1 MDYTQVLL
9 KPVITEKATD
19 MKEAANQVAF
29 FVHPNAN
36 KIEVKK
42 AVEQAFDVK
51 VERVNIVKRKPLARV
66 RFGRAVGKE
75 SGFKKAYVTL
85 QPGEKVEFFEG
96 V

>member
-29 FVHPNAN
+29 FVHPEAN

-51 VERVNIVKRKPLARV
+51 VERVNIVKRKPLDRM
-66 RFGRAVGKE
+66 RFGRSVGKE